1 MSWWEEGE
9 GGACSVTESG
19 EWFQGLEL
27 GRKEENPAV
36 EYGVWDQ
43 PPPKNKAKYMKMV
56 DRKTSPAE
64 LQSTNTSV
72 CPSGCFGR
80 GWIQT
85 GANRSTLWEETKSLG
100 SFVRAYGRIGLFT
113 VNSEACMQGRRGKDC
128 FETRADGWKAL
139 IRKPDNLTV
148 LILSKISKI
157 LTRAVRWVRKML
169 YYL

>member
-1 MSWWEEGE
+1 MEFEI
-9 GGACSVTESG
+9 
-19 EWFQGLEL
+19 
-27 GRKEENPAV
+27 N
-36 EYGVWDQ
+36 
-43 PPPKNKAKYMKMV
+43 PPKKIKQNIWKWWIE
-56 DRKTSPAE
+56 RH
-64 LQSTNTSV
+64 LQLSCKVQTPV
-72 CPSGCFGR
+72 YALLVICFGR

-157 LTRAVRWVRKML
+157 LTRAVRWIRKML

>member
-1 MSWWEEGE
+1 MRGRRGRSVLCYRKWWMIPRFGVEKKR
-9 GGACSVTESG
+9 
-19 EWFQGLEL
+19 
-27 GRKEENPAV
+27 RKSSSRI
-36 EYGVWDQ
+36 WSLRST
-43 PPPKNKAKYMKMV
+43 PPQKIKQNIWKWWIE
-56 DRKTSPAE
+56 RH
-64 LQSTNTSV
+64 LQLSCKVQTPV
-72 CPSGCFGR
+72 YALLVICFGR

-85 GANRSTLWEETKSLG
+85 GSNRSTLWEETKSLG

-157 LTRAVRWVRKML
+157 LTRAVRWIRKML

>member
-43 PPPKNKAKYMKMV
+43 PPQKNKAKYMKMV

-72 CPSGCFGR
+72 CPSGYLFWKR
-80 GWIQT
+80 MDTNWIKQ
-85 GANRSTLWEETKSLG
+85 K
-100 SFVRAYGRIGLFT
+100 YP
-113 VNSEACMQGRRGKDC
+113 MRR
-128 FETRADGWKAL
+128 
-139 IRKPDNLTV
+139 N
-148 LILSKISKI
+148 
-157 LTRAVRWVRKML
+157 
-169 YYL
+169 